1 VYVFV
6 RRNLRYPMLQD
17 FDLANTFES
26 HAARTNTVTASQSL
40 DLMNNDL
47 MLDWARGLAGRV
59 VKDAGPDPLAQV
71 DRAFRLAYGRRAT
84 PEEQELVTEFLE
96 RQMPILAERFAKGG
110 KATPAVPADL
120 PEGADKVRAATLVD
134 LSHMLL
140 TSNEF
145 LYIE

>member
-1 VYVFV
+1 
-6 RRNLRYPMLQD
+6 
-17 FDLANTFES
+17 
-26 HAARTNTVTASQSL
+26 
-40 DLMNNDL
+40 
-47 MLDWARGLAGRV
+47 
-59 VKDAGPDPLAQV
+59 
-71 DRAFRLAYGRRAT
+71 
-84 PEEQELVTEFLE
+84 VTEFLE